1 MDAPSYFHRTGPD
14 TFEPTSRTGGA
25 WSDADYHFSPVGGL
39 MVHCLQAARAD
50 RSGEGALQFARVS
63 FDILGRLPFAE
74 VRVET
79 EVVRPG
85 RTIELVQ
92 ATASI
97 GGRPVI
103 TARAWYLA
111 VSDSADVAGLES
123 EPLPAPEDCPERDLT
138 EVWPGGYIGQLE
150 ARQARPVRPGRGAT
164 WVTSPAVLVS
174 GDEPDPLAEFVARI
188 DTANGVAVRQ
198 SPEEWAFPNV
208 DLTVH
213 LFREPA
219 GAWTG
224 LDTSVDWGPTGLGVT
239 SSVLH
244 DVSGPVGRAEQS
256 LTLRRA

>member
-1 MDAPSYFHRTGPD
+1 MDAPAYFDRTGPGS
-14 TFEPTSRTGGA
+14 FAPTPRAGGA
-25 WSDADYHFSPVGGL
+25 WSAEDYHFSPVGGL
-39 MVHCLQAARAD
+39 LVYCLEAAREND
-50 RSGEGALQFARVS
+50 LRLARVS
-63 FDILGRLPFAE
+63 FDILGRLPFADVDVE
-74 VRVET
+74 V
-79 EVVRPG
+79 EVLRPG
-85 RTIELVQ
+85 RTIELSQ
-92 ATASI
+92 ATATI
-97 GGRPVI
+97 AGRTVI

-111 VSDSADVAGLES
+111 ESDTADVAGTDDA
-123 EPLPAPEDCPERDLT
+123 PLPPPEECPERALDEL
-138 EVWPGGYIGQLE
+138 WPGGYIGQLE
-150 ARQARPVRPGRGAT
+150 ARQARPLRAGRGAT
-164 WVTSPAVLVS
+164 WITSPARVVAGEERS
-174 GDEPDPLAEFVARI
+174 TVADYVARI
-188 DTANGVAVRQ
+188 DTANGIAMRQ